1 VIDGR
6 KRIATAL
13 ATLCIT
19 ALSGSVL
26 VAAPTFAEPDIG
38 TVQTRVDALYHQ
50 AEQASE
56 RYNNARIE
64 LQQAQTRLSALRAD
78 LARQRKKVD
87 TVRAEVASSV
97 VSQYQGQA
105 LSATTQVLLSDNPDA
120 FLDQLTTV
128 SEYNDQQTQ
137 IMADFAVQAKQLDL
151 RRAAAQRELDRI
163 AGTKKKLGQDKAEI
177 DKKAAE
183 AKALLGRLRAEA
195 AARARARAKAAAEAR
210 AKAAAEAQRRA
221 ALQPSRSASRP
232 AAPAAPRTA
241 PAPTSAPAAS
251 GRASAAVQ
259 YALAQVGDAYVWGA
273 AGPSAFD
280 CSGLMMAAWAQ
291 AGVGLPHSSSAQMG
305 SGTPVSQS
313 QLQPGDLVFYYSP
326 VSHVGM
332 YIGNGQIVHA
342 ANPSSGVTTAP
353 VNSMPYSGAVRPG

>member
-1 VIDGR
+1 MIDGR

-87 TVRAEVASSV
+87 TVRAEVASAV

-105 LSATTQVLLSDNPDA
+105 LSATTQVLLSDDPDA

-137 IMADFAVQAKQLDL
+137 IMADFAVQAKQLDM

-163 AGTKKKLGQDKAEI
+163 AATKKKLGQDKAEI

-210 AKAAAEAQRRA
+210 AKAAAEAEQRA
-221 ALQPSRSASRP
+221 AVQPSRSTSRP
-232 AAPAAPRTA
+232 AAPAAPST
-241 PAPTSAPAAS
+241 PSAPTNAPAAS

>member
-1 VIDGR
+1 MIDGR

-87 TVRAEVASSV
+87 TVRAEVASAV

-105 LSATTQVLLSDNPDA
+105 LSATTQVLLSDDPDA

-137 IMADFAVQAKQLDL
+137 IMADFAVQAKQLDM
-151 RRAAAQRELDRI
+151 RRAAAQRELVRI
-163 AGTKKKLGQDKAEI
+163 AATKKKLGQDKAEI

-221 ALQPSRSASRP
+221 AVQPSRSASRP
-232 AAPAAPRTA
+232 AAPAAPSTA
-241 PAPTSAPAAS
+241 SAPTNAPAAS

-305 SGTPVSQS
+305 SGTQVSQS